1 MKKLRSEGQLDDL
14 HDLRSRFSPF
24 AFLLRKQS
32 RDTEKMKNVMIYN
45 QFNNVI
51 EIIDLARFY
60 LIFSS
65 ENMVKKY
72 SLEFMK
78 DDDSDTLERI
88 SSYFL
93 LSSIIYFNSSFD
105 YIRILVRLIY
115 STHKELS
122 TQFKKKKISEKI
134 EKWKLEKHDWYVAL
148 FKLIQDISSEEEKIW
163 IEENPHITK
172 EIIKSFSNIKKY
184 NKKLKRKYRANLIK
198 HNAFPSFK
206 RSNIEN
212 SIDARLQISLDSF
225 YENKGGVS
233 CGIPKMLY
241 IEEVQKFLIKYN
253 NRTVKHIISI
263 AEIFLN
269 SKIEQNE

>member
-1 MKKLRSEGQLDDL
+1 
-14 HDLRSRFSPF
+14 
-24 AFLLRKQS
+24 
-32 RDTEKMKNVMIYN
+32 MIYN

-65 ENMVKKY
+65 GNLVKKY

-93 LSSIIYFNSSFD
+93 LSSIIFFNSSFD

-115 STHKELS
+115 STHEELIK
-122 TQFKKKKISEKI
+122 QFEKKKISEII

-148 FKLIQDISSEEEKIW
+148 FKLILEINSEKEKKWIMKKPYIS
-163 IEENPHITK
+163 K
-172 EIIKSFSNIKKY
+172 EIIKSFFDLIK
-184 NKKLKRKYRANLIK
+184 NNEVLKRKYQANLIK
-198 HNAFPSFK
+198 HNAFPSFR

-212 SIDARLQISLDSF
+212 SIDARLQISVDSF
-225 YENKGGVS
+225 YANKGVIS

-241 IEEVQKFLIKYN
+241 IEEVQKFLIEYN
-253 NRTVKHIISI
+253 NLTVKYIRSI
-263 AEIFLN
+263 AELFL
-269 SKIEQNE
+269 K